1 MNKLSISIFGA
12 TGSVGSTTLKI
23 IRNNPEKFNVKVL
36 TAYNNIRKLIKLT
49 NELNPEIICFS
60 NNKDLQTVKDGV
72 KNKKTKCVFGSD
84 GLIECANVKSDVV
97 IAGIV
102 GLAGL

>member
-12 TGSVGSTTLKI
+12 TGSVGSTTVKI

-36 TAYNNIRKLIKLT
+36 TAYTNTSKLIKLA

-60 NNKDLQTVKDGV
+60 NT
-72 KNKKTKCVFGSD
+72 F
-84 GLIECANVKSDVV
+84 
-97 IAGIV
+97 
-102 GLAGL
+102 